1 MVSQRNDLILDE
13 ADQIIDMGLSLRL
26 LLCWMWCLQEIWNP
40 ITNKKRR
47 AVRKNDLQNYIYV
60 SWCRAASLDWKYL
73 KNPFVVI
80 TDTAGKTTDLILQ
93 HVIMMK
99 ESEKVLQIAETSLLD
114 ELGVKT
120 AIVYIN

>member
-1 MVSQRNDLILDE
+1 M
-13 ADQIIDMGLSLRL
+13 
-26 LLCWMWCLQEIWNP
+26 
-40 ITNKKRR
+40 
-47 AVRKNDLQNYIYV
+47 
-60 SWCRAASLDWKYL
+60 DWKYL

-93 HVIMMK
+93 HVFMMK

-120 AIVYIN
+120 KKNSNSIAKIWIGRKPCHDLARWQNSKA